1 MHNCRDTTTT
11 AAKIN
16 LLDYARRDLQVEC
29 LKTTGRSRSNELS
42 VAKIL
47 FSVKIELNFPGARIR
62 APPQVRLETVSNWR
76 FLLLLRLSSG
86 SVRRGFAPFPLLDQ
100 GPISKLPY
108 LS

>member
-16 LLDYARRDLQVEC
+16 LLDYARRDLQVEF
-29 LKTTGRSRSNELS
+29 LETTGRSRSNELR

-62 APPQVRLETVSNWR
+62 APPQVQLETVSNWR
-76 FLLLLRLSSG
+76 FPCRLLRLSSG
-86 SVRRGFAPFPLLDQ
+86 SVRRGFAPFPI
-100 GPISKLPY
+100 GPRSNIQVA
-108 LS
+108 

>member
-1 MHNCRDTTTT
+1 MMHNCRDTTTT

-16 LLDYARRDLQVEC
+16 LLDYARRDLQVEF
-29 LKTTGRSRSNELS
+29 LKTTGRSRSNELR

-86 SVRRGFAPFPLLDQ
+86 SVRRGFAPFPI
-100 GPISKLPY
+100 GPRSNIQVAKS
-108 LS
+108 